1 MAKTPNVL
9 RDVPALRERVRGWH
23 RAGETVALVPT
34 MGALHDGHLSL
45 VRLARAE
52 ADRVVVSIF
61 VNPKQF
67 TPSED
72 FARYPR
78 HEESDLAKLASVGT
92 DAVFAPTPSV
102 MYPEGFA
109 TTVTVQGPAEGLE
122 SASRP
127 HFFAGVATVV
137 TKLLLQAQ
145 ADVAVFGEK
154 DFQQL
159 RVVERLVRDLDIPTR
174 IVAAPTFRS
183 PDGVALS
190 SRNAYLS
197 AEERARAPKLYE
209 CLTDAAER
217 IAADAPV
224 SEVLAQA
231 RLALETAGF
240 RVDYVEARH
249 ASTLASVSD
258 RYDGPVR
265 LLAAVWLGATRL
277 IDNVPVPRPANM
289 VEAARLEPSIHR
301 EDAATVPR
309 LQQRCP

>member
-1 MAKTPNVL
+1 MAETPIVL

-23 RAGETVALVPT
+23 WAGETVALVPT
-34 MGALHDGHLSL
+34 MGALHEGHLAL

-67 TPSED
+67 APSED

-78 HEESDLAKLASVGT
+78 DEESDLAKLASVGA
-92 DAVFAPTPSV
+92 DAVFAPTPPV

-137 TKLLLQAQ
+137 SKLLLQAQ

-174 IVAAPTFRS
+174 IVAAPTFRA
-183 PDGVALS
+183 PDGLALS

-197 AEERARAPKLYE
+197 TEERALAPKLHE
-209 CLTDAAER
+209 CLADAANR
-217 IAADAPV
+217 IATGAPI
-224 SEVLAQA
+224 SEALAEA
-231 RLALETAGF
+231 RHTLEAAGF
-240 RVDYVEARH
+240 RVDYVEVRH
-249 ASTLASVSD
+249 ALTLAPVSD
-258 RYDGPVR
+258 GRDGPVR

-277 IDNVPVPRPANM
+277 IDNVPVPGAAERERLSEWHERCDRRPP
-289 VEAARLEPSIHR
+289 VSP
-301 EDAATVPR
+301 
-309 LQQRCP
+309 